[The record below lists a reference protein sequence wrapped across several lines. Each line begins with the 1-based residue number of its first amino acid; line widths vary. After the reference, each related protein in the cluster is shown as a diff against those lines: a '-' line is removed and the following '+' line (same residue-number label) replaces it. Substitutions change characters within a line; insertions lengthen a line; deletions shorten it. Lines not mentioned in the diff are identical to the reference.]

1 MKKKLTLLLAVIAT
15 LLAAAASADVI
26 RPMPSAIDA
35 QSVAN
40 QAVYVRVL
48 DFDWRAET
56 VTVALCDEATFDREA
71 IQAMAVGD
79 TIVIDGMEIEVRS
92 IWEDDYL
99 IIVNEDDEVL
109 ALSENDDGNYDST
122 YAYDDRGV
130 WMAVGER
137 TFELS
142 DDFIFLDGIEPSTGA
157 PLGLPSAHTL
167 RELRQ
172 IVEGEEYDPGF
183 SAQNAY
189 MVFDDE
195 QEAVVLVRF
204 YVPWQ

>member
-1 MKKKLTLLLAVIAT
+1 MKKKTLLLLAALLT
-15 LLAAAASADVI
+15 MLAAAAGADVI
-26 RPMPSAIDA
+26 NPLPSAVDLW
-35 QSVAN
+35 SVAN

-56 VTVALCDEATFDREA
+56 VTVALCDVETFDRES
-71 IQAMAVGD
+71 IQAMTAGD
-79 TIVIDGMEIEVRS
+79 VIVSGGRRIEVRT
-92 IWEDDYL
+92 IREDAPVM
-99 IIVNEDDEVL
+99 IVNEDDEAL
-109 ALSENDDGNYDST
+109 ALWEKDDGNYQST
-122 YAYDDRGV
+122 SGYTDMGV
-130 WMAVGER
+130 WTVVGER

-142 DDFIFLDGIEPSTGA
+142 DDLIFLDGIDPSTGD
-157 PLGLPSAHTL
+157 PLTLPTAHTL

-172 IVEGEEYDPGF
+172 IVEGEAYDPGF

-195 QEAVVLVRF
+195 QEAVVLARF

>member
-1 MKKKLTLLLAVIAT
+1 MKKRIALLLAVTAMLI
-15 LLAAAASADVI
+15 AAAVSADVI
-26 RPMPSAIDA
+26 TPLPSAVNPW
-35 QSVAN
+35 SVAN

-48 DFDWRAET
+48 GFNWRAET

-71 IQAMAVGD
+71 IQAMTVGD

-92 IWEDDYL
+92 IWEDMSY
-99 IIVNEDDEVL
+99 IIVNKDGEAL
-109 ALSENDDGNYDST
+109 ALWESDDGDYESAYGYT
-122 YAYDDRGV
+122 YMRV
-130 WMAVGER
+130 WTVVSER

-142 DDFIFLDGIEPSTGA
+142 DDLVFLDGINPSTGE
-157 PLGLPSAHTL
+157 PLELPTAHTL

-172 IVEGEEYDPGF
+172 IIEGEEYDPGF

-195 QEAVVLVRF
+195 QEPVLLVRF

>member
-1 MKKKLTLLLAVIAT
+1 MLI
-15 LLAAAASADVI
+15 AAAVSADVI
-26 RPMPSAIDA
+26 YPLPSAIDA

-40 QAVYVRVL
+40 QAIYVRLL
-48 DFDWRAET
+48 DIDWRAET

-71 IQAMAVGD
+71 IQAMTVGD
-79 TIVIDGMEIEVRS
+79 TIVTGDREIEVRS

-109 ALSENDDGNYDST
+109 SLWENDDGNYDSA

-130 WMAVGER
+130 WMTVGER

-142 DDFIFLDGIEPSTGA
+142 DDLVFLDGIDPSTGE
-157 PLGLPSAHTL
+157 PLTLPTAHTL

-172 IVEGEEYDPGF
+172 IVEGEAYDPGF

-195 QEAVVLVRF
+195 QEAVVLARF

>member
-1 MKKKLTLLLAVIAT
+1 MKKRIALLLAVTAMLI
-15 LLAAAASADVI
+15 AAAVSADVI
-26 RPMPSAIDA
+26 YPLPSAIDA

-40 QAVYVRVL
+40 QAVYVRLL
-48 DFDWRAET
+48 DIDWRAET

-71 IQAMAVGD
+71 IQAMTVGD

-92 IWEDDYL
+92 IWEDMSY
-99 IIVNEDDEVL
+99 IIVNKDGEAL
-109 ALSENDDGNYDST
+109 ALWENDDGDYESVYGYTDM
-122 YAYDDRGV
+122 GV
-130 WMAVGER
+130 WTVVGER

-142 DDFIFLDGIEPSTGA
+142 DDLVFLDGINPSTGE
-157 PLGLPSAHTL
+157 PLELPTAHTF

-172 IVEGEEYDPGF
+172 IMEGEEYDPGF

-195 QEAVVLVRF
+195 QEPVLLVRF

>member
-1 MKKKLTLLLAVIAT
+1 MKKRITLLLSA
-15 LLAAAASADVI
+15 LLLLTAAAASADVI
-26 RPMPSAIDA
+26 TPLPSAVNPR
-35 QSVAN
+35 SVAN

-48 DFDWRAET
+48 GFDWRAET

-71 IQAMAVGD
+71 IQAMTVGD

-92 IWEDDYL
+92 IWEDMSY
-99 IIVNEDDEVL
+99 IIVNKDDEAL
-109 ALSENDDGNYDST
+109 ALWENDDGNYDSA
-122 YAYDDRGV
+122 YAYNDRGV
-130 WMAVGER
+130 WLAVGER

-142 DDFIFLDGIEPSTGA
+142 DDLVFLDGIDPSTGA
-157 PLGLPSAHTL
+157 PLALPTAHTL
-167 RELRQ
+167 KELRQ
-172 IVEGEEYDPGF
+172 IMEGEAYDPGF

>member
-1 MKKKLTLLLAVIAT
+1 MKKKTLLLLVGLLT
-15 LLAAAASADVI
+15 LLAAAASANVI

-40 QAVYVRVL
+40 QAVYVQVL

-56 VTVALCDEATFDREA
+56 VTVALCDVETFDRES
-71 IQAMAVGD
+71 IQAMTAGD
-79 TIVIDGMEIEVRS
+79 VIVSGGRRIEVRT
-92 IWEDDYL
+92 IQEDAPVM
-99 IIVNEDDEVL
+99 IVNEDDEAL
-109 ALSENDDGNYDST
+109 ALWEKDDGNYQST
-122 YAYDDRGV
+122 SAYTDMGV
-130 WMAVGER
+130 WTVVGER

-142 DDFIFLDGIEPSTGA
+142 DDLIFLDGIDPSTGE
-157 PLGLPSAHTL
+157 PLTLPTAHTL

-172 IVEGEEYDPGF
+172 IMEGEEYDPGF

-195 QEAVVLVRF
+195 QEAVLLVRF

>member
-1 MKKKLTLLLAVIAT
+1 MKKRITLLLSA
-15 LLAAAASADVI
+15 LLLTAAAASADVI

-56 VTVALCDEATFDREA
+56 VTVALCDEATFDRET

-79 TIVIDGMEIEVRS
+79 TIVIDGMKIEVRS
-92 IWEDDYL
+92 IWEDMSY
-99 IIVNEDDEVL
+99 IIVNKDDEAL
-109 ALSENDDGNYDST
+109 ALWENDDGNYDSA

-130 WMAVGER
+130 WLAVGER

-142 DDFIFLDGIEPSTGA
+142 DDLVFLDGIDPSTGA
-157 PLGLPSAHTL
+157 PLALPTAHTL

-183 SAQNAY
+183 SAQTAY

>member
-1 MKKKLTLLLAVIAT
+1 MKKGIVLLLAA
-15 LLAAAASADVI
+15 LLLMTAAAASADVI
-26 RPMPSAIDA
+26 KPMPSAIDA
-35 QSVAN
+35 RSVAN

-48 DFDWRAET
+48 GFDWRVET

-71 IQAMAVGD
+71 IQAMTVGD
-79 TIVIDGMEIEVRS
+79 TIVAGDRKIEVRV
-92 IWEDDYL
+92 IWEDDSF
-99 IIVNEDDEVL
+99 IVVNKDDEAL
-109 ALSENDDGNYDST
+109 ALWENDDGNYESA
-122 YAYDDRGV
+122 YAYDDMGV
-130 WMAVGER
+130 WMVVGER

-142 DDFIFLDGIEPSTGA
+142 DDLIFLDGIDSSTGA
-157 PLGLPSAHTL
+157 PLALPTAHTL
-167 RELRQ
+167 KELRQ
-172 IVEGEEYDPGF
+172 IMEGEAYDPGF

>member
-1 MKKKLTLLLAVIAT
+1 MKKRIILLLAVTAMLI
-15 LLAAAASADVI
+15 AAAVSADVI
-26 RPMPSAIDA
+26 YPLPSAIDA

-40 QAVYVRVL
+40 QAIYVRLL
-48 DFDWRAET
+48 DIDWRAET

-71 IQAMAVGD
+71 IQAMTVGD

-92 IWEDDYL
+92 IWEDMSY
-99 IIVNEDDEVL
+99 IIVNKDGEAL
-109 ALSENDDGNYDST
+109 ALWENDDGIYESA
-122 YAYDDRGV
+122 YAYNDMSV
-130 WMAVGER
+130 WTAVGER

-142 DDFIFLDGIEPSTGA
+142 DDLIFLDGINPSTGE
-157 PLGLPSAHTL
+157 PLDLPTAHTL

-172 IVEGEEYDPGF
+172 MMEGEEYDPGF

-195 QEAVVLVRF
+195 QEPVLLVRF